1 MPGTIWKGGE
11 NASGSW
17 VALEMTIDMRAIQ
30 LEQKHNERPH
40 PRNGVAGSA
49 TKRLPFK
56 HLLLLMRGT
65 LISQRRLTH

>member
-1 MPGTIWKGGE
+1 MWNGGE

-17 VALEMTIDMRAIQ
+17 VALEMAIDMRAIQ

-40 PRNGVAGSA
+40 PRNRLAGSA

-56 HLLLLMRGT
+56 HLLPLMRGT
-65 LISQRRLTH
+65 LISQCHLPH